1 MAHPSTGTHSCIISM
16 WVLCALRAGRCWS
29 QPWSAVPAGPASISG
44 SAAAVAQCCLG
55 PMALPAGVEQAL
67 HAPGAPVPWGQLAGQ
82 TRQAPAPVLCIW
94 LPCLAVQSGVMQAA
108 SVQEQPLLKQ
118 NNLQKYRYSPCPRP
132 DLAKEEQGSCPGQ
145 GLAQPHG
152 AFGHGGA
159 RPVPSLRVTLLLLT
173 ASVAPTGRGSLP
185 AERAA
190 APVLSW
196 ARAHG
201 GAEADPAEELQAPR

>member
-1 MAHPSTGTHSCIISM
+1 MAHPCTGPHSCRISM
-16 WVLCALRAGRCWS
+16 WVPCALWAGRCRS
-29 QPWSAVPAGPASISG
+29 RPWSAVPAGPASISG

-55 PMALPAGVEQAL
+55 PMALPARAELSLHTPGRAGEQRSRRSCAR
-67 HAPGAPVPWGQLAGQ
+67 GLASRPDKAS
-82 TRQAPAPVLCIW
+82 TSPSLCSW
-94 LPCLAVQSGVMQAA
+94 LPSLAVPSGVMQAA

-152 AFGHGGA
+152 AFGHGGHVHPTQGA

-173 ASVAPTGRGSLP
+173 ATVAPTGRGSLP
-185 AERAA
+185 A
-190 APVLSW
+190 
-196 ARAHG
+196 
-201 GAEADPAEELQAPR
+201 